1 MKLFRCHCGN
11 TLYFANTE
19 CVQCGRKLGFL
30 PDQLRLAALEPD
42 GEDRWIS
49 LPSAGADE
57 LRQTYRWCLN
67 GISHDACNWM
77 VPYDEPDPYCMAC
90 RLNEVVPN
98 LQQPGS
104 RALWIRVEQRKRQL
118 VYDLRR
124 LRLPVIP
131 KSVDAQGGLAFAFLE
146 DQPDSLEFVAPNAGG
161 GQVMTGHANGLITIN
176 IAEADDVERERR
188 RLELNEQQRT
198 LLGHFRHE
206 SGHYYWDRLVAN
218 SPMLDRIREC
228 FGDER
233 ADYNDALQ
241 RYYNQGPRPNWQQT
255 HVSAYASAHPWED
268 WAECWAHWLQITDSL
283 EMAAAIGMAA
293 DDALA
298 GDVDDKVRHWVDL
311 ALKINLIMRSMDQ
324 NDAYPFV
331 LTPIIIDKLRLVD
344 EVIRNSG
351 FSP

>member
-1 MKLFRCHCGN
+1 LKLFRCHCGSVV
-11 TLYFANTE
+11 YFANTE
-19 CVQCGRKLGFL
+19 CLQCGRKLGFL

-49 LPSAGADE
+49 LPSPGGDDIS
-57 LRQTYRWCLN
+57 QTYRSCMN

-77 VPYDEPDPYCMAC
+77 VPYDEPDPFCMAC
-90 RLNEVVPN
+90 RLNEVIPN
-98 LQQPGS
+98 LDQPGS
-104 RALWIRVEQRKRQL
+104 RSLWIRVEARKRRL

-131 KSVDAQGGLAFAFLE
+131 KSADPTGGLAFAFLE
-146 DQPDSLEFVAPNAGG
+146 DQPDSIEFLAQNAD

-218 SPMLDRIREC
+218 GPLIGRIREC

-233 ADYNDALQ
+233 VDYGAALQ
-241 RYYNQGPRPNWQQT
+241 RYYNDGPASNWQDT
-255 HVSAYASAHPWED
+255 HVSAYASSHPWED

-283 EMAAAIGMAA
+283 EMAVAIG
-293 DDALA
+293 LA
-298 GDVDDKVRHWVDL
+298 EENVLEGDVDDKVKHWIDL

-324 NDAYPFV
+324 TDPYPFI
-331 LTPIIIDKLRLVD
+331 LTPAIIDKIKLVD
-344 EVIRNSG
+344 EVIQNSG

>member
-57 LRQTYRWCLN
+57 PRQTYRWCLN

-104 RALWIRVEQRKRQL
+104 RSLWIRVEQRKRQL

-131 KSVDAQGGLAFAFLE
+131 KSVDPQGGLAFAFLE
-146 DQPDSLEFVAPNAGG
+146 DQPDSLEFVAPNGGG

-241 RYYNQGPRPNWQQT
+241 RYYNEGPQANWQQT

-298 GDVDDKVRHWVDL
+298 GDVDDKVGHWVDL

-331 LTPIIIDKLRLVD
+331 LTPTIIDKLRLVD
-344 EVIRNSG
+344 EVIGNSG

>member
-1 MKLFRCHCGN
+1 VV
-11 TLYFANTE
+11 YFANTE
-19 CVQCGRKLGFL
+19 CLQCGRKLGFL

-49 LPSAGADE
+49 LPSPGGDDIS
-57 LRQTYRWCLN
+57 QTYRSCMN

-77 VPYDEPDPYCMAC
+77 VPYDEPDPFCMAC
-90 RLNEVVPN
+90 RLNEVIPN
-98 LQQPGS
+98 LDQPGS
-104 RALWIRVEQRKRQL
+104 RSLWIRVEARKRRL

-131 KSVDAQGGLAFAFLE
+131 KSADPTGGLAFAFLE
-146 DQPDSLEFVAPNAGG
+146 DQPDSIEFLAQNAD

-218 SPMLDRIREC
+218 GPLIGRIREC

-233 ADYNDALQ
+233 MDYGAALQ
-241 RYYNQGPRPNWQQT
+241 RYYNDGPASNWQDT
-255 HVSAYASAHPWED
+255 HVSAYASSHPWED

-283 EMAAAIGMAA
+283 EMAVAIG
-293 DDALA
+293 LA
-298 GDVDDKVRHWVDL
+298 EENVLEGDVDDKVRHWIDL

-324 NDAYPFV
+324 TDPYPFI
-331 LTPIIIDKLRLVD
+331 LTPAIIDKIKLVD
-344 EVIRNSG
+344 EVIQNSG